1 MPQLRMYTGKILR
14 TTADAREIH
23 RFMKDNE
30 LEISESPHEII
41 RIRIYS
47 FQIGIPPDAPKPS
60 NLDVDLLNHGG
71 PIALLNI
78 YVKDLIKFGSYT
90 PLAPQKGYTIL
101 NSHEDFPIERIEKD
115 PYKPILPIRYYFA
128 KRKSILLNPIMLAAI
143 GIMIGII
150 GIIVTIMVK

>member
-14 TTADAREIH
+14 TTADAREIR
-23 RFMKDNE
+23 RFMKNNE
-30 LEISESPHEII
+30 LEVSKSPHEII

-90 PLAPQKGYTIL
+90 PLEPQKGYTIL
-101 NSHEDFPIERIEKD
+101 NSHEDCPIERIQKD

-128 KRKSILLNPIMLAAI
+128 KRKSILSNPIAVTVIL
-143 GIMIGII
+143 GILGII
-150 GIIVTIMVK
+150 ATIAVAIF